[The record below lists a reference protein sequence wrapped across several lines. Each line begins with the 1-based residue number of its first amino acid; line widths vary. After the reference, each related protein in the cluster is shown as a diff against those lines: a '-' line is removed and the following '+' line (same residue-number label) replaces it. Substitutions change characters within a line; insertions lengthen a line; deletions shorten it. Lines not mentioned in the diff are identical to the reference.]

1 MFTLLQHESNKPMT
15 TTAERMKLAAKGTV
29 IEVNLGNTQASLEK
43 GIRRIGTALR
53 SQANALDMT
62 YADISAK
69 SGCCYGTIHKLLNH
83 EVKSP
88 HFRTTI
94 RIARAL
100 GFKCSFHQ

>member
-1 MFTLLQHESNKPMT
+1 MT
-15 TTAERMKLAAKGTV
+15 TTAQRMKLAAKGTV
-29 IEVNLGNTQASLEK
+29 IEVNLGNTQLTLER
-43 GIRRIGTALR
+43 GIRKIGTALR
-53 SQANALDMT
+53 SQANSLGMN
-62 YADISAK
+62 YAEISKK

-100 GFKCSFHQ
+100 GFKCSFHL